1 MANTL
6 LLKRSG
12 TANAVPL
19 AGNIAIGELA
29 INYTDGNLFYKN
41 NSGVITVIASNQF
54 LSVIGNITGGNILGG
69 ANVNAITHTGTTVS
83 VSANITGGNVLTAGL
98 ISATGNITG
107 NYIFGNGALLTGID
121 ATSIQNG
128 NSNVRVVS
136 SGSNITIG
144 VGGIANVVVFSTTG
158 QFVSGVLSATGNI
171 TGGNLVT
178 SGLINATGNITGD
191 NVLTLGLISAFGN
204 ITGGNILGG
213 ANVNAITHTGT
224 TVSVSANIT
233 GGNLI
238 TGGLISAAG
247 SVNTNAVI
255 GTSLTLTST
264 GVLNLSPSG
273 NVVINAKF
281 INGVVNPVQDQDVA
295 TKIYVDN
302 LVSTA
307 ISYHS
312 PVAAATTTTLATIT
326 GGAVTYTQPNGN
338 GVGALLST
346 TGAFNLID
354 SANVQTVGTR
364 ILVKN
369 QPSAVQNGIYTW
381 ANATNIIRSV
391 DTNTYA
397 AGSATALGIND
408 YFFVSGGNVNLGSA
422 YVVNAPTGIITF
434 GTSNITFAEFSSSQT
449 YTANTAAGI
458 SLAGTVIN
466 GRVDGTTLA
475 FDGGGNFSVKAGA
488 ILTTPN
494 IGAATGTS
502 LSTTG
507 NIIGGNVFAVTGMF
521 VGGASVLNV
530 NSTVDGGTY

>member
-1 MANTL
+1 MPTVVQF
-6 LLKRSG
+6 RRG
-12 TANAVPL
+12 TTAQNNSFTGAV
-19 AGNIAIGELA
+19 GELSIDLDLDVIRVHDGVTLGGFPLVG
-29 INYTDGNLFYKN
+29 INAAQSLTNKSYAG
-41 NSGVITVIASNQF
+41 STV
-54 LSVIGNITGGNILGG
+54 SVTGNITGGNI
-69 ANVNAITHTGTTVS
+69 S
-83 VSANITGGNVLTAGL
+83 TA
-98 ISATGNITG
+98 
-107 NYIFGNGALLTGID
+107 
-121 ATSIQNG
+121 
-128 NSNVRVVS
+128 
-136 SGSNITIG
+136 
-144 VGGIANVVVFSTTG
+144 G
-158 QFVSGVLSATGNI
+158 QFVTGVLSATGNI

-178 SGLINATGNITGD
+178 SGLISAVGPISATGNITGG
-191 NVLTLGLISAFGN
+191 NLVTGGLISAAGPISATGN

-281 INGVVNPVQDQDVA
+281 INGVVDPVQDQDVA

-312 PVAAATTTTLATIT
+312 PVAAATTTTLDTIT
-326 GGAVTYTQPNGN
+326 GGTVTYTQPNGN

-397 AGSATALGIND
+397 AGSTTALGIND

-422 YVVNAPTGIITF
+422 YIVNAPTGIITF

-507 NIIGGNVFAVTGMF
+507 NITGGNVFAVTDMF